1 MRSNAFFILMLLF
14 LSLFLMP
21 SCSVSKRTA
30 HKAHDNT
37 SVEEYEQ
44 KLYGK
49 RKHNNKKSEAEIA
62 AAKKKSNNEPNMPDA
77 VDIST
82 YEPGFKKDKKE
93 NFGGTSIS
101 KSERKLRKDMVS
113 FGKKYV
119 GVPYKY
125 AGNKPSTGFD
135 CSGFTCYIYQNF
147 GMKLDRVSSHQAKNG
162 KKVLP
167 KFTLPG
173 DLIIFGK
180 SGKINHVGMVVE
192 NSREGLF
199 VIHSTNRGVVVD
211 NIMKSSYWKPR
222 IMYGRRVVGK

>member
-1 MRSNAFFILMLLF
+1 MRSNAFFILMLF
-14 LSLFLMP
+14 FSSLFLMP

-30 HKAHDNT
+30 YKTHDNT
-37 SVEEYEQ
+37 SVEEYED

-49 RKHNNKKSEAEIA
+49 KKGNEKKSNKEIA
-62 AAKKKSNNEPNMPDA
+62 AAKKKSKNDPDMPDA

-82 YEPGFKKDKKE
+82 YEPGFKKED
-93 NFGGTSIS
+93 FGGASVS
-101 KSERKLRKDMVS
+101 KSERRLRKDMVA

-125 AGNKPSTGFD
+125 AGSKPSTGFD

-147 GMKLDRVSSHQAKNG
+147 GMKLDRTSSHQAKNG
-162 KKVLP
+162 KKVNP

-173 DLIIFGK
+173 DLIIFGR

-192 NSREGLF
+192 NSKEGLF

-211 NIMKSSYWKPR
+211 NIMESSYWKPR
-222 IMYGRRVVGK
+222 MMYGRRVVGK

>member
-1 MRSNAFFILMLLF
+1 MRFNAVFILILLF
-14 LSLFLMP
+14 SSLFLMP

-30 HKAHDNT
+30 YKSHDNT

-49 RKHNNKKSEAEIA
+49 KKHNGKKPNKEIVWT
-62 AAKKKSNNEPNMPDA
+62 KEKIKDEPDMPDA

-82 YEPGFKKDKKE
+82 YDPGFKNKKKE
-93 NFGGTSIS
+93 DFGGASVS
-101 KSERKLRKDMVS
+101 KSEQILRKDMVE

-162 KKVLP
+162 KKVQA

-180 SGKINHVGMVVE
+180 SGKINHVGMVIE

-199 VIHSTNRGVVVD
+199 VIHSTNMGVVVD